1 MKKKKLLIVL
11 SSFLILVSGC
21 EKLDKSPNNI
31 SPENT
36 SPSKISETP
45 SSPQQTDPAPSAPA
59 SPSPSASQPIP
70 EETAPPAPPPQEQSP
85 DPSVENKLLASFATT
100 IMDHGKARM
109 TNLKLAAKAID
120 GYVVKAGEEFSFN
133 AVVGK
138 RTKERGYQK
147 AITYVNGEKVKDYGG
162 GICQISTTLYN
173 AALNAQLNV
182 TERHEHGVEVP
193 YIEKGKDATVDYENL
208 DLKFQNPFD
217 YSIMLSVSVSKN
229 EVNAT
234 ISR

>member
-1 MKKKKLLIVL
+1 
-11 SSFLILVSGC
+11 
-21 EKLDKSPNNI
+21 
-31 SPENT
+31 
-36 SPSKISETP
+36 
-45 SSPQQTDPAPSAPA
+45 
-59 SPSPSASQPIP
+59 
-70 EETAPPAPPPQEQSP
+70 
-85 DPSVENKLLASFATT
+85 
-100 IMDHGKARM
+100 MDHGKARM

-217 YSIMLSVSVSKN
+217 YSIMLSV
-229 EVNAT
+229 
-234 ISR
+234 